1 MVLWFSLNLQP
12 NEGVS
17 NVILMGWWDGG
28 GCIPDLPYGFIC
40 FCKVFFFKEPTPQ
53 ISK

>member
-40 FCKVFFFKEPTPQ
+40 FCKVFF
-53 ISK
+53 